1 MSQYRNR
8 KPARP
13 MQLVE
18 LEARD
23 VPATFVVTTNSE
35 STAGDNFLSLRE
47 AVIAANANPG
57 DDTIILTT
65 GTHTLSLAGANE
77 NAAATGDLDITD
89 ASGKTTIESALLVP
103 DAVFSVVDIGG
114 LDRVFE
120 VHPGVQ
126 LQLKGIAIRNGGNVQ
141 NGGGI
146 HNLGALTL
154 NNVDFKSNFAVLRGG
169 AIDNNSSSATV
180 TMNVGKFEGNGA
192 NAVTTLPIGGA
203 INVGGGSINISGAF
217 FGGNTAGEG
226 GAINAR
232 TSGVTIT
239 DTFFAFNSAILGGGA
254 IATTGGNL
262 FVTNSQ
268 FNDNKATLNAGVS
281 SNPGGKG
288 GAILNR
294 GEARINRSTFFQNT
308 ASGINGQGGAL
319 YNTNYL
325 EVVNSTIS
333 NNVAGNPSASNPVS
347 VGGGIANTAG
357 TLRLFS
363 STVVENRS
371 LLSSSVGGGVY
382 NVATVGAVVT
392 GFIQNTIVARNNL
405 GINSNTPDI
414 TGTFTSNGG
423 NLIGISVGS
432 SGWIASDYLGT
443 FSNPINPLLG
453 LLGNNGGRPQTRP
466 LLAGSPAQDKGVLN
480 ANTPSTDQR
489 GEPRP
494 SGTGVDIGAFE
505 YQPNA
510 QPIAEND
517 FYFLFED
524 TNYVADGAG
533 VFLNDRDPNGRPLTA
548 ELLSGPNFGTL
559 TFNTNGTFVYTPAAN
574 FNGTDVFTYRV
585 TNDAG
590 FSAEAS
596 AFFNVGAVN
605 DPPVAIDG
613 SATTA
618 EDTPVGGTIT
628 ASDVENDP
636 LTFALVGQAANGIA
650 VVNPNGTYSYT
661 PNANFHGTDTFTFRA
676 NDGTA
681 NGNTA
686 TITITVNP
694 VNDAPTAN
702 DFEVAVDEDN
712 ELVIVLPVTDV
723 DGDTLGVRIETPPA
737 NGSLTFDE
745 QGNPVYLPHEHFN
758 GTDSFTYTAFDGFL
772 RSNAA
777 TVSITVNPVNDAP
790 VSDDAN
796 VTTDEDTPIGGT
808 LVANDIENDALAFA
822 LVGQAANG
830 IAVVNPNGTYSYTPN
845 ANFHGTDSF
854 TFQANDGT
862 ETSNT
867 ATVTITVSPVNDA
880 PTATDGSAATDED
893 TVFNGTLLGADVDG
907 DTLTY
912 ALVGTA
918 KNGTVAVN
926 TNGTYTYTPNANFHG
941 TDSFTFQ
948 ANDGTE
954 TSNTATV
961 TITVT
966 PVNDAPTLA
975 AATLS
980 LPENSP
986 NGTSVGTIVGADAD
1000 GDALTYAIVAG
1011 NTGGAFAIDPASGVI
1026 IVANAAALD
1035 FETRPSFALAVRATD
1050 AGGLSAQAIVTVNL
1064 TDVNEVPPIAIDVL
1078 PGNAGNEI
1086 RLRTAKTIEVAI
1098 LSSAQFDAR
1107 TVDVTSLRFGRTGTE
1122 DSIARNRKTGAV
1134 QFSLRDVNGD
1144 GRLDL
1149 VASYDVKKAG
1159 FQVGDTRAIL
1169 TGRLANGLAFTAE
1182 DAIRVRN

>member
-1 MSQYRNR
+1 
-8 KPARP
+8 

-18 LEARD
+18 LESRE
-23 VPATFVVTTNSE
+23 VPATFVVTTNAE
-35 STAGDNFLSLRE
+35 STPGDNFLSLRE

-89 ASGKTTIESALLVP
+89 TSGKTTIESALLVP

-126 LQLKGIAIRNGGNVQ
+126 LELKGIAVRNGGNVS

-146 HNLGALTL
+146 HNLGSLTL

-169 AIDNNSSSATV
+169 AIDNNSSSASVVMTR
-180 TMNVGKFEGNGA
+180 GKFEGNGA
-192 NAVTTLPIGGA
+192 TAVTTLPIGGA
-203 INVGGGSINISGAF
+203 INVGGGSINIAGAI

-232 TSGVTIT
+232 SSFVSIT
-239 DTFFAFNSAILGGGA
+239 DTFFAFNSALNGGA
-254 IATTGGNL
+254 IATMGGNL

-268 FNDNKATLNAGVS
+268 FNDNKATLSASVS
-281 SNPGGKG
+281 TNPGGKG

-294 GEARINRSTFFQNT
+294 GEARVNRSTFIRNA
-308 ASGINGQGGAL
+308 ASGTNGQGGAIH
-319 YNTNYL
+319 TASYL

-333 NNVAGNPSASNPVS
+333 NNVAGNLTASNPVS

-382 NVATVGAVVT
+382 NVAAVGSVVS
-392 GFIQNTIVARNNL
+392 GFIQNTIVARNNF

-414 TGTFTSNGG
+414 TGTFTSTGG

-443 FSNPINPLLG
+443 FLNPINPLLG
-453 LLGNNGGRPQTRP
+453 LVGNNGGLTQTRP

-480 ANTPSTDQR
+480 ANTPATDQR
-489 GEPRP
+489 GQPRP
-494 SGTGVDIGAFE
+494 SGSGVDIGAFE
-505 YQPNA
+505 YQIDARPT
-510 QPIAEND
+510 AEND
-517 FYFLFED
+517 FYFTFED
-524 TNYVADGAG
+524 TKYVADGAG
-533 VFLNDRDPNGRPLTA
+533 VFLNDFDPNGRPLTA

-559 TFNTNGTFVYTPAAN
+559 TFNTNGTFAYTPAPN

-605 DPPVAIDG
+605 DPPVANSDAA
-613 SATTA
+613 STP
-618 EDTPVGGTIT
+618 EDTPVVGTLT

-636 LTFALVGQAANGIA
+636 LTFALADNAANGTVTVA
-650 VVNPNGTYSYT
+650 SNGTFTYT
-661 PNANFHGTDTFTFRA
+661 PNANFHGNDSFTFRA
-676 NDGTA
+676 NDGTSDSKL
-681 NGNTA
+681 A
-686 TITITVNP
+686 TLTITVTP
-694 VNDAPTAN
+694 VNDAPTAI
-702 DFEVAVDEDN
+702 DAAAGTDEDTT
-712 ELVIVLPVTDV
+712 LAGTLLGADV
-723 DGDTLGVRIETPPA
+723 DGDTLSFALIGTA
-737 NGSLTFDE
+737 
-745 QGNPVYLPHEHFN
+745 QN
-758 GTDSFTYTAFDGFL
+758 GT
-772 RSNAA
+772 
-777 TVSITVNPVNDAP
+777 
-790 VSDDAN
+790 
-796 VTTDEDTPIGGT
+796 VT
-808 LVANDIENDALAFA
+808 
-822 LVGQAANG
+822 
-830 IAVVNPNGTYSYTPN
+830 VNPNGSYSYTPN

-854 TFQANDGT
+854 TFRANDGT
-862 ETSNT
+862 ENSNT
-867 ATVTITVSPVNDA
+867 ATVAITVN
-880 PTATDGSAATDED
+880 
-893 TVFNGTLLGADVDG
+893 
-907 DTLTY
+907 
-912 ALVGTA
+912 
-918 KNGTVAVN
+918 
-926 TNGTYTYTPNANFHG
+926 
-941 TDSFTFQ
+941 
-948 ANDGTE
+948 
-954 TSNTATV
+954 
-961 TITVT
+961 
-966 PVNDAPTLA
+966 PVNDAPTLSP
-975 AATLS
+975 ATFT

-986 NGTSVGTIVGADAD
+986 NGTSVGTIGGADVD
-1000 GDALTYAIVAG
+1000 GDALTYSIVGG
-1011 NTGGAFAIDPASGVI
+1011 NTAGAFAIDPTTGAI
-1026 IVANAAALD
+1026 TVANSAALD
-1035 FETRPSFALAVRATD
+1035 FETTPSFALAVQATD
-1050 AGGLSAQAIVTVNL
+1050 AGGLIAQVTVTVNL
-1064 TDVNEVPPIAIDVL
+1064 SDANEVPPIAIDVL

-1149 VASYDVKKAG
+1149 VASYDVKKSG

-1182 DAIRVRN
+1182 DTIRVRN